1 MQQNTTSSIADD
13 HSYAVQSPTK
23 LKAQNDL
30 LIGKLAEK
38 NARIRNLRKR
48 EVTKATKIE
57 QLTSE
62 LKEHALLTEAAEHL
76 LESYAGVPL
85 HLFTARAGG
94 TGGAFSVEQKHFALT
109 MHYYSPAAYEYLRQ
123 QMPHLPSPRTIRG
136 WLSTIN
142 GEPGLLT
149 IMTVR
154 WPRKC

>member
-1 MQQNTTSSIADD
+1 MWTCVQQNTTSSIADD

-62 LKEHALLTEAAEHL
+62 LKEHALLTEAANNSHMAETVEGIDNHVYSL
-76 LESYAGVPL
+76 VRQIVRFYLVIRSNHYVQSFNTETRVSVRQTL
-85 HLFTARAGG
+85 NKLVLFKN
-94 TGGAFSVEQKHFALT
+94 Q
-109 MHYYSPAAYEYLRQ
+109 
-123 QMPHLPSPRTIRG
+123 
-136 WLSTIN
+136 
-142 GEPGLLT
+142 
-149 IMTVR
+149 
-154 WPRKC
+154 